1 MNSNTRRFLAISVF
15 FCGAKLKF
23 MISTRLSYLLLF
35 LIVSFAFGL
44 RVTNLDKH
52 GIFLDEK
59 ATLLISQGMAMEG
72 NSQKNCFYTP
82 NKTTFTPKE
91 FWSPKTIDDFYDSI
105 RRSDIG
111 NSPFYYLLLHL
122 WIKLFGMSD
131 FSVRFMSVLF
141 SCATI
146 ILIFVFIKEHF
157 KNAKLAILGAF
168 LMAIEPFFIAMSQQT
183 RNYSMTFFL
192 TLLTT
197 HIFLK
202 IIKNEEQNV
211 KNNSLYLIYG
221 ILSALCL
228 LSHFLTATIFMAHG
242 LYVLLFVR
250 KTRPWYLLPI
260 ALSIGALAFGYWILF
275 AGGNYTFPTLSH
287 QAKVYYEE
295 AHRIPNP
302 HAGYIDPVTV
312 KTLTKKA
319 IPFFTDLFI
328 FSNGLT
334 ASLLGKKN
342 LIIAFIALFASL
354 FSIYQ
359 YRKSEKLFW
368 LGIVL
373 GVNILGFI
381 LYSTAKWQYLE
392 LVNSGILIYVF
403 VDYWTENKDII
414 FRKQMWLMTILA
426 FLPTMFLII
435 MTIKNGHTYALAQQR
450 YSGFSFPYTIIFSG
464 IALLHVSKFKPL
476 NYFVWTIFVVQ
487 LYFVS
492 LTVKDVLN
500 DVSLKYNYRAK
511 ERGENPYPK
520 IAQKLIDSYAKGD
533 TIVYPSF
540 IRTTFEADIY
550 TKDIKKSFLDAQYV
564 NLYLPHDADYIQT
577 VDAREPNKIILKK
590 NNGNKIEI
598 FDFKGDT
605 FRY

>member
-1 MNSNTRRFLAISVF
+1 
-15 FCGAKLKF
+15 
-23 MISTRLSYLLLF
+23 MISARTASFLLI
-35 LIVSFAFGL
+35 LIVAFAFVL
-44 RVTNLDKH
+44 RIANLDKH

-59 ATLLISQGMAMEG
+59 ATLLISQGMALEG

-91 FWSPKTIDDFYDSI
+91 FWSPKTVDDFYDSI

-111 NSPFYYLLLHL
+111 NSPFYYLLLHI

-131 FSVRFMSVLF
+131 FSIRFLSVLF

-146 ILIFVFIKEHF
+146 ILLFVFIKEHF
-157 KNAKLAILGAF
+157 KNLKLALLGAF
-168 LMAIEPFFIAMSQQT
+168 LMTIEPFFIAMSQQT

-202 IIKNEEQNV
+202 IIKNEDQNI
-211 KNNSLYLIYG
+211 KHYKLYLVYG
-221 ILSALCL
+221 ILSAICL

-250 KTRPWYLLPI
+250 KVRPWYLLPI
-260 ALSIGALAFGYWILF
+260 SLSIGAVAFGYWILF
-275 AGGNYTFPTLSH
+275 AGGNYTFPSLSH

-302 HAGYIDPVTV
+302 HAGYIDPVTF

-334 ASLLGKKN
+334 STLIGKKN
-342 LIIAFIALFASL
+342 LIIAFIALISSL
-354 FSIYQ
+354 LSIFQ
-359 YRKSEKLFW
+359 YRKMQKIKL
-368 LGIVL
+368 LGIVVSINL
-373 GVNILGFI
+373 IAFM

-392 LVNSGILIYVF
+392 LVNAGILMYTF
-403 VDYWTENKDII
+403 LDYWKENKEAI
-414 FRKQMWLMTILA
+414 FRKQLWLLTILA
-426 FLPTMFLII
+426 FLPTVFLII

-464 IALLHVSKFKPL
+464 ISLLHATKFKPL
-476 NYFVWTIFVVQ
+476 NYFVWAIFAVQ
-487 LYFVS
+487 LYFIS

-520 IAQKLIDSYAKGD
+520 IAQKLVETYSKGD
-533 TIVYPSF
+533 TIVYPSY
-540 IRTTFEADIY
+540 IKSIFEADIY
-550 TKDIKKSFLDAQYV
+550 TKDIKKSFVDAQYV
-564 NLYLPHDADYIQT
+564 NLYLPHNADYIQT
-577 VDAREPNKIILKK
+577 VDANEPNKIFLKRK
-590 NNGNKIEI
+590 NGNKLEI

>member
-1 MNSNTRRFLAISVF
+1 
-15 FCGAKLKF
+15 
-23 MISTRLSYLLLF
+23 MISTRLSFFLLF

-111 NSPFYYLLLHL
+111 NSPFYYLLLHI
-122 WIKLFGMSD
+122 WIRLFGMSD

-146 ILIFVFIKEHF
+146 ILLFFFINEHF
-157 KNAKLAILGAF
+157 KNFKLAILGAF

-202 IIKNEEQNV
+202 IIKNEEQGV
-211 KNNSLYLIYG
+211 KSNKWYLVYG
-221 ILSALCL
+221 LLSALCL

-242 LYVLLFVR
+242 FYVLMFVR
-250 KTRPWYLLPI
+250 KTRPWYLLPL
-260 ALSIGALAFGYWILF
+260 ALSIGVMAFGYWILF
-275 AGGNYTFPTLSH
+275 GGGNYTFPTLSH
-287 QAKVYYEE
+287 QARVYYEE

-302 HAGYIDPVTV
+302 HEGYIDPVTV
-312 KTLTKKA
+312 QTLSKKA
-319 IPFFTDLFI
+319 VPFFTDLFI
-328 FSNGLT
+328 FSNGIT
-334 ASLLGKKN
+334 ANFAGKKN
-342 LIIAFIALFASL
+342 LIIVLIALCTSL
-354 FSIYQ
+354 FSIYHHN
-359 YRKSEKLFW
+359 KSKKIFW
-368 LGIVL
+368 LAIIVII
-373 GVNILGFI
+373 NIICFM
-381 LYSTAKWQYLE
+381 LYSTANWQYLE
-392 LVNSGILIYVF
+392 LVNSGIIVYVLI
-403 VDYWTENKDII
+403 DYWNENKESS
-414 FRKQMWLMTILA
+414 FRKQMWLLTILA
-426 FLPTMFLII
+426 FLPTLFLIV

-476 NYFVWTIFVVQ
+476 NYVVWAIFGVQ
-487 LYFVS
+487 MYFVS
-492 LTVKDVLN
+492 STVKDVLN
-500 DVSLKYNYRAK
+500 DISLKYNYRAN

-520 IAQKLIDSYAKGD
+520 IAQKLVESYVKGD
-533 TIVYPSF
+533 TIVYPSYLK
-540 IRTTFEADIY
+540 TTFESDIY

-564 NLYLPHDADYIQT
+564 NLYLPHEAAYIQT
-577 VDAREPNKIILKK
+577 VDALEPNKIFIKK

>member
-1 MNSNTRRFLAISVF
+1 
-15 FCGAKLKF
+15 
-23 MISTRLSYLLLF
+23 MISTRTAYFLLF
-35 LIVSFAFGL
+35 VTLTIAFIL
-44 RVTNLDKH
+44 RTVNLDKH

-82 NKTTFTPKE
+82 NKNTFTPKE
-91 FWSPKTIDDFYDSI
+91 FWEPKTIDDFYDSI

-111 NSPFYYLLLHL
+111 NSPFYYLLLHI

-131 FSVRFMSVLF
+131 FSVRFLSVIF

-146 ILIFVFIKEHF
+146 ILLFVFIKEHF
-157 KNAKLAILGAF
+157 KNLILAVLGAF
-168 LMAIEPFFIAMSQQT
+168 LMTIEPFFIAMSQQT

-202 IIKNEEQNV
+202 IIKNEEENR
-211 KNNSLYLIYG
+211 KDYKLYWFYG

-250 KTRPWYLLPI
+250 KTRPWFLLPS
-260 ALSIGALAFGYWILF
+260 ALCIGALAFGYWILF
-275 AGGNYTFPTLSH
+275 AGGNYTFHTLGH
-287 QAKVYYEE
+287 QAKVYYQE
-295 AHRIPNP
+295 AHQIPNP
-302 HAGYIDPVTV
+302 HAGYIDPVTP
-312 KTLTKKA
+312 KTLTKKG

-334 ASLLGKKN
+334 TYLLGKKN
-342 LIIAFIALFASL
+342 LIVALFALIVSL
-354 FSIYQ
+354 LAIYQ
-359 YRKSEKLFW
+359 YKKTQK
-368 LGIVL
+368 
-373 GVNILGFI
+373 ILWIATVFTINLIGFI
-381 LYSTAKWQYLE
+381 LYSTAKFQYLE
-392 LVNSGILIYVF
+392 LVNSGILIYIF
-403 VDYWTENKDII
+403 IDYWKENKKII
-414 FRKQMWLMTILA
+414 FRKQLWLLTILA
-426 FLPTMFLII
+426 FLPTVFLIV

-464 IALLHVSKFKPL
+464 IALIHVSKFKPL
-476 NYFVWTIFVVQ
+476 NYFIWAIFAVQ
-487 LYFVS
+487 LYFIS
-492 LTVKDVLN
+492 LTIKDVLN

-511 ERGENPYPK
+511 ERGANPYPI
-520 IAQKLIDSYAKGD
+520 IAQKLVDSYAKGD

-540 IRTTFEADIY
+540 LKTTFEADIY
-550 TKDIKKSFLDAQYV
+550 TKNIQKSFLDAQYV
-564 NLYLPHDADYIQT
+564 NLYLPKDAEYVQT
-577 VDAREPNKIILKK
+577 VDALERNKVILKK
-590 NNGNKIEI
+590 SNGNKIEI
-598 FDFKGDT
+598 FDFKGDL

>member
-1 MNSNTRRFLAISVF
+1 
-15 FCGAKLKF
+15 
-23 MISTRLSYLLLF
+23 MISTRLSFYLLA
-35 LIVSFAFGL
+35 LIVSFALVL

-52 GIFLDEK
+52 GIFFDEK

-72 NSQKNCFYTP
+72 NSQKDCFYTP

-111 NSPFYYLLLHL
+111 NSPFYYLLLHV

-146 ILIFVFIKEHF
+146 ILLFIFITEHF
-157 KNAKLAILGAF
+157 KNAKLAILGSF
-168 LMAIEPFFIAMSQQT
+168 LMTVEPFFIAMSQQT

-211 KNNSLYLIYG
+211 KNDTLYWTYG

-250 KTRPWYLLPI
+250 KTRPWYLLPT
-260 ALSIGALAFGYWILF
+260 ALSIGAVAFGYWILF
-275 AGGNYTFPTLSH
+275 AGGNYTFPSLSH

-302 HAGYIDPVTV
+302 HAGYIDPVTP

-334 ASLLGKKN
+334 STLLGKKN
-342 LIIAFIALFASL
+342 LLYALIALFTSL
-354 FSIYQ
+354 ISIYQ
-359 YRKSEKLFW
+359 YQKSK
-368 LGIVL
+368 
-373 GVNILGFI
+373 NIFLLARILVINFVAFM

-403 VDYWTENKDII
+403 IDYWKENKEPI
-414 FRKQMWLMTILA
+414 FRKQMWLLMILA
-426 FLPTMFLII
+426 FLPTIFLIV

-464 IALLHVSKFKPL
+464 IALLHTIKFKPL
-476 NYFVWTIFVVQ
+476 NYFVWGIFAVQ

-492 LTVKDVLN
+492 LTIKDVLN

-511 ERGENPYPK
+511 ERGENPYPI
-520 IAQKLIDSYAKGD
+520 IAKKLVESYAKGD
-533 TIVYPSF
+533 TIVYPSYLK
-540 IRTTFEADIY
+540 TTFEGDIY
-550 TKDIKKSFLDAQYV
+550 TKNIKKSFLDAQYV
-564 NLYLPHDADYIQT
+564 NLYLPHDADYVQT
-577 VDAREPNKIILKK
+577 VNAFEPNKIILKK
-590 NNGNKIEI
+590 NNGTSIEI

>member
-1 MNSNTRRFLAISVF
+1 
-15 FCGAKLKF
+15 
-23 MISTRLSYLLLF
+23 MISTRTAYFLLF
-35 LIVSFAFGL
+35 IIVTIAFIL
-44 RVTNLDKH
+44 RTVNLDKH

-82 NKTTFTPKE
+82 NKNTFTPKE

-111 NSPFYYLLLHL
+111 NSPFYYLLLHT

-141 SCATI
+141 SCATV
-146 ILIFVFIKEHF
+146 LLLFFFIKEHF
-157 KNAKLAILGAF
+157 KNLKLAVLGAF
-168 LMAIEPFFIAMSQQT
+168 LMTIEPFFIAMSQQT

-197 HIFLK
+197 HVFLK
-202 IIKNEEQNV
+202 IIKNEEEN
-211 KNNSLYLIYG
+211 KNDNKLYWFYG

-250 KTRPWYLLPI
+250 KIRPWYLLPL
-260 ALSIGALAFGYWILF
+260 ALSVGALAFGYWILF
-275 AGGNYTFPTLSH
+275 GGGNYTFHTLGH
-287 QAKVYYEE
+287 QAKVYYQE
-295 AHRIPNP
+295 AHQVPNP
-302 HAGYIDPVTV
+302 HAGYIDPVTP
-312 KTLTKKA
+312 KTLAKKG

-334 ASLLGKKN
+334 TYLLGKKN
-342 LIIAFIALFASL
+342 LIVALISL
-354 FSIYQ
+354 IVSLVALYQ
-359 YRKSEKLFW
+359 YKKTQKILW
-368 LGIVL
+368 MAVIVGINL
-373 GVNILGFI
+373 IGFF
-381 LYSTAKWQYLE
+381 LYSTAKLQYLQ
-392 LVNSGILIYVF
+392 LVNSGILIYIF
-403 VDYWTENKDII
+403 VDYWKGNKEVF
-414 FRKQMWLMTILA
+414 FRKQLWLLTILA
-426 FLPTMFLII
+426 FLPTVFLIV

-464 IALLHVSKFKPL
+464 IALLHASKFKPL
-476 NYFVWTIFVVQ
+476 NYFVWAIFVSQ
-487 LYFVS
+487 LYFIS
-492 LTVKDVLN
+492 MTIKEVLN

-511 ERGENPYPK
+511 ERGENPYPV
-520 IAQKLIDSYAKGD
+520 IAQKLVETYAKGD
-533 TIVYPSF
+533 TIVYPSYLK
-540 IRTTFEADIY
+540 TTFEADIY
-550 TKDIKKSFLDAQYV
+550 TKNIKKSFLDAQYV
-564 NLYLPHDADYIQT
+564 NLYLPKEAEYIQT
-577 VDAREPNKIILKK
+577 VNAFEPNKVVLKK
-590 NNGNKIEI
+590 SNGNEIEI

>member
-1 MNSNTRRFLAISVF
+1 
-15 FCGAKLKF
+15 
-23 MISTRLSYLLLF
+23 MISTRTAYFLLF
-35 LIVSFAFGL
+35 ITVTIAFIL
-44 RVTNLDKH
+44 RTVNLDKH

-82 NKTTFTPKE
+82 NKNTFTPKE
-91 FWSPKTIDDFYDSI
+91 FWSPKTIEDFYDSI

-111 NSPFYYLLLHL
+111 NSPFYYLLLHI

-141 SCATI
+141 SCATV
-146 ILIFVFIKEHF
+146 ILMFFFIKEHF
-157 KNAKLAILGAF
+157 KNLKLAVLGAF
-168 LMAIEPFFIAMSQQT
+168 LMSIEPFFIAMSQQT

-202 IIKNEEQNV
+202 IIKNEDQNV
-211 KNNSLYLIYG
+211 KNNKLYFAYG

-250 KTRPWYLLPI
+250 KTRPWYLLPL
-260 ALSIGALAFGYWILF
+260 ALSIGAIAFGYWILF

-287 QAKVYYEE
+287 QAKVYYQE

-302 HAGYIDPVTV
+302 HAGYIDPVTP
-312 KTLTKKA
+312 KTVIKKS

-334 ASLLGKKN
+334 ANLLGKKN
-342 LIIAFIALFASL
+342 LIVSFIALFASL

-359 YRKSEKLFW
+359 YKKTQKIW
-368 LGIVL
+368 WVGVIIGINL
-373 GVNILGFI
+373 IGFM
-381 LYSTAKWQYLE
+381 LYSTAKFQYLE
-392 LVNSGILIYVF
+392 LVNSGILIYIF
-403 VDYWTENKDII
+403 IDYWKENKEIL
-414 FRKQMWLMTILA
+414 FRKQMWLLTILA
-426 FLPTMFLII
+426 FLPTIFLIV

-464 IALLHVSKFKPL
+464 IVLLHISKFKPL
-476 NYFVWTIFVVQ
+476 SYFVWAIFAVQ
-487 LYFVS
+487 LYFIS

-520 IAQKLIDSYAKGD
+520 VAQKLVDSYAKGD
-533 TIVYPSF
+533 TIIYPSYLK
-540 IRTTFEADIY
+540 TTFEADIY

-564 NLYLPHDADYIQT
+564 NLYLPHDAEYIQT
-577 VDAREPNKIILKK
+577 VDAREPNKIFLKK
-590 NNGNKIEI
+590 SNGNKIEI
-598 FDFKGDT
+598 FDFKGDL

>member
-1 MNSNTRRFLAISVF
+1 MAEYFN
-15 FCGAKLKF
+15 F
-23 MISTRLSYLLLF
+23 MISTRNAYFSLV
-35 LIVSFAFGL
+35 LIVSFAFVL
-44 RVTNLDKH
+44 RIANLDKH

-91 FWSPKTIDDFYDSI
+91 FWSPKTKDDFYDSI

-111 NSPFYYLLLHL
+111 NSPFYYLLLHI

-146 ILIFVFIKEHF
+146 ILLFAFIKEHF
-157 KNAKLAILGAF
+157 KNLKLAILGAF
-168 LMAIEPFFIAMSQQT
+168 LMTIEPFFIAMSQQT

-202 IIKNEEQNV
+202 IIKNEELNV
-211 KNNSLYLIYG
+211 KNNKLYLVYG

-250 KTRPWYLLPI
+250 KTRPWYLLPF

-275 AGGNYTFPTLSH
+275 AGGNYTFPSLSH

-302 HAGYIDPVTV
+302 HEGYIDPVTA
-312 KTLTKKA
+312 KTLTTKA

-334 ASLLGKKN
+334 SDLSGKKN
-342 LIIAFIALFASL
+342 LIITFVALFASL
-354 FSIYQ
+354 LSIYQ
-359 YRKSEKLFW
+359 YKKFEKLYW

-373 GVNILGFI
+373 GVNIAGFI
-381 LYSTAKWQYLE
+381 LYSTANWQYLE

-403 VDYWTENKDII
+403 VDYWKENREVI
-414 FRKQMWLMTILA
+414 FRKQMWLLTILA
-426 FLPTMFLII
+426 FLPTLFLIV

-464 IALLHVSKFKPL
+464 IALIHVSKFKPL
-476 NYFVWTIFVVQ
+476 NYFVWAIFMFQ

-500 DVSLKYNYRAK
+500 DVSLKYNYRVK
-511 ERGENPYPK
+511 EREENPYPQ
-520 IAQKLIDSYAKGD
+520 IAQKLVDSYTRGD
-533 TIVYPSF
+533 TIVYPSYLKT
-540 IRTTFEADIY
+540 IFEADIY
-550 TKDIKKSFLDAQYV
+550 TKNLKKSFLDAQYV

-577 VDAREPNKIILKK
+577 VDSLEPNKIILKK
-590 NNGNKIEI
+590 SNGNKIEI

>member
-1 MNSNTRRFLAISVF
+1 
-15 FCGAKLKF
+15 
-23 MISTRLSYLLLF
+23 MISNRTASFLLI
-35 LIVSFAFGL
+35 LIVSFGFIL

-52 GIFLDEK
+52 GIFLDER
-59 ATLLISQGMAMEG
+59 ATILISQGMALEG

-82 NKTTFTPKE
+82 GKTTFTPRE
-91 FWSPKTIDDFYDSI
+91 FWVPKTIDDFYDSI

-111 NSPFYYLLLHL
+111 NSPFYYLLLHI

-131 FSVRFMSVLF
+131 FSIRFMSVLF

-146 ILIFVFIKEHF
+146 ILLFIFIREHF
-157 KNAKLAILGAF
+157 KNLKLALLGAF
-168 LMAIEPFFIAMSQQT
+168 LMTIEPFFIAMSQQT

-211 KNNSLYLIYG
+211 KNNKLYLAYG

-250 KTRPWYLLPI
+250 KIRPWYLLPI
-260 ALSIGALAFGYWILF
+260 SLSIGGLAFGYWILF
-275 AGGNYTFPTLSH
+275 AGGNYTFSSLSH

-302 HAGYIDPVTV
+302 HEGYIDPVTI

-319 IPFFTDLFI
+319 TPFFTDLFI

-334 ASLLGKKN
+334 STVLGKKN
-342 LIIAFIALFASL
+342 VIIAIISLIASL
-354 FSIYQ
+354 FSIFQ
-359 YRKSEKLFW
+359 YKKTQKLFW
-368 LGIVL
+368 AGIV
-373 GVNILGFI
+373 VSINFVTFF

-392 LVNSGILIYVF
+392 LVNSGILIYIF
-403 VDYWTENKDII
+403 IDYWKENKEEI
-414 FRKQMWLMTILA
+414 FRKQMWLLTILA
-426 FLPTMFLII
+426 FLPTVFLIV

-464 IALLHVSKFKPL
+464 IALLHASKYKPL
-476 NYFVWTIFVVQ
+476 NYFVWTIFAVQ
-487 LYFVS
+487 LYFIS
-492 LTVKDVLN
+492 LTIREVLS

-511 ERGENPYPK
+511 ERGENPYTK
-520 IAQKLIDSYAKGD
+520 IAQKLVQSYAKGD
-533 TIVYPSF
+533 TIVYPSYLK
-540 IRTTFEADIY
+540 TTFESDIY
-550 TKDIKKSFLDAQYV
+550 TKDMKKSFLDAQYI
-564 NLYLPHDADYIQT
+564 NLYLPHDAEYIQT
-577 VDAREPNKIILKK
+577 VDSREPNKVFLKK
-590 NNGNKIEI
+590 KNGNKIEI
-598 FDFKGDT
+598 FDFKGDL

>member
-1 MNSNTRRFLAISVF
+1 
-15 FCGAKLKF
+15 
-23 MISTRLSYLLLF
+23 MISTRTAYYLLI
-35 LIVSFAFGL
+35 LIVSFAFVL
-44 RVTNLDKH
+44 RIANLDKH

-82 NKTTFTPKE
+82 NKKTFTPKE

-111 NSPFYYLLLHL
+111 NSPFYYLLLHA

-131 FSVRFMSVLF
+131 FSVRFLSVLF

-146 ILIFVFIKEHF
+146 ILLFIFIEEHF
-157 KNAKLAILGAF
+157 RNLKLALLGAF
-168 LMAIEPFFIAMSQQT
+168 LVTIEPFFIAMSQQT

-202 IIKNEEQNV
+202 IIKNEE
-211 KNNSLYLIYG
+211 KSLKHNKLYWIYG
-221 ILSALCL
+221 VLSAICL

-250 KTRPWYLLPI
+250 KTRPWYLLPL
-260 ALSIGALAFGYWILF
+260 ALSIGAVAFGYWILF
-275 AGGNYTFPTLSH
+275 AGGNYTFPTLSY
-287 QAKVYYEE
+287 QAKIYYEE

-302 HAGYIDPVTV
+302 HEGHIDPVTV

-334 ASLLGKKN
+334 STLLGKKN
-342 LIIAFIALFASL
+342 LLYALVALLASL

-359 YRKSEKLFW
+359 YKKTSNVFLLARVMVINF
-368 LGIVL
+368 VA
-373 GVNILGFI
+373 FI
-381 LYSTAKWQYLE
+381 LFSTAKWQYLE

-403 VDYWTENKDII
+403 IDYWKENKEVI
-414 FRKQMWLMTILA
+414 FRKQMWLLAILA
-426 FLPTMFLII
+426 FLPTVFLIV

-511 ERGENPYPK
+511 ERGENPYPT
-520 IAQKLIDSYAKGD
+520 IAQKLINSYAKGD
-533 TIVYPSF
+533 TIIYPSY
-540 IRTTFEADIY
+540 IKTTFEADIY

-564 NLYLPHDADYIQT
+564 NLYLPHDAEYIQT
-577 VDAREPNKIILKK
+577 VDAREPNKVILKK

>member
-1 MNSNTRRFLAISVF
+1 
-15 FCGAKLKF
+15 

-72 NSQKNCFYTP
+72 NSQKDCFYTP
-82 NKTTFTPKE
+82 NKTTFTPQE
-91 FWSPKTIDDFYDSI
+91 FWSPKTIEDFYDSI

-111 NSPFYYLLLHL
+111 NSPFYYLLLHI

-146 ILIFVFIKEHF
+146 ILLFVFIKEHF
-157 KNAKLAILGAF
+157 KNIKLAILGAF

-211 KNNSLYLIYG
+211 KNYKLYGVYG

-242 LYVLLFVR
+242 LYVLLFV
-250 KTRPWYLLPI
+250 KKIRPWYLLPL
-260 ALSIGALAFGYWILF
+260 ALSIGAMAFGYWILF
-275 AGGNYTFPTLSH
+275 GGGNYTFPTLSH
-287 QAKVYYEE
+287 QARVYYEE

-302 HAGYIDPVTV
+302 HEGYIDPVTV
-312 KTLTKKA
+312 KTLSKKA

-334 ASLLGKKN
+334 ANLLGKKN

-359 YRKSEKLFW
+359 YRKTDNLSL
-368 LGIVL
+368 LARVL
-373 GVNILGFI
+373 VVNFVGFM
-381 LYSTAKWQYLE
+381 LYSTANWQYLE

-403 VDYWTENKDII
+403 IDYWKENKEVI
-414 FRKQMWLMTILA
+414 FRKQLWLLTILA
-426 FLPTMFLII
+426 FLPTVFLII

-476 NYFVWTIFVVQ
+476 NYFVWAIFVVQ

-520 IAQKLIDSYAKGD
+520 IAQKLVTLYAKGD
-533 TIVYPSF
+533 TIIYPSF
-540 IRTTFEADIY
+540 IKNTFEADIY

-564 NLYLPHDADYIQT
+564 NLYLPHDAIYIQT
-577 VDAREPNKIILKK
+577 VDSREPNKIILKQT
-590 NNGNKIEI
+590 NGNKIEI
-598 FDFKGDT
+598 FDFKGDI

>member
-1 MNSNTRRFLAISVF
+1 
-15 FCGAKLKF
+15 
-23 MISTRLSYLLLF
+23 MISARTASFLLI
-35 LIVSFAFGL
+35 LIVSFAFIL
-44 RVTNLDKH
+44 RIANLDKH
-52 GIFLDEK
+52 GIFLDER
-59 ATLLISQGMAMEG
+59 ATILISQGMALEG

-111 NSPFYYLLLHL
+111 NSPFYYLLLHI
-122 WIKLFGMSD
+122 WIKLFAMSD
-131 FSVRFMSVLF
+131 FSIRFLSVLF

-146 ILIFVFIKEHF
+146 ILLFVFIKEHF
-157 KNAKLAILGAF
+157 KNVKLAILGAF
-168 LMAIEPFFIAMSQQT
+168 LMSIEPFFIAMSQQT

-202 IIKNEEQNV
+202 IVKNEEQSI
-211 KNNSLYLIYG
+211 KNNKLYLVYG

-250 KTRPWYLLPI
+250 KIRPWYLLPI
-260 ALSIGALAFGYWILF
+260 SLSIGALAFGYWILF

-302 HAGYIDPVTV
+302 HEGYIDPVTV
-312 KTLTKKA
+312 KTITKKA

-334 ASLLGKKN
+334 SNLLGKKN
-342 LIIAFIALFASL
+342 LIYALIALIASL

-359 YRKSEKLFW
+359 YKKTQKLW
-368 LGIVL
+368 WI
-373 GVNILGFI
+373 GFI
-381 LYSTAKWQYLE
+381 VSINFVAFMLYSTSKWQYLE
-392 LVNSGILIYVF
+392 LVNSGILIYLF
-403 VDYWTENKDII
+403 IDYWKENKEEF
-414 FRKQMWLMTILA
+414 FRKQMWLLTILA
-426 FLPTMFLII
+426 FLPTLFLIV

-476 NYFVWTIFVVQ
+476 NYFVWAIFAVQ
-487 LYFVS
+487 LYFIS
-492 LTVKDVLN
+492 LTIKDVLN
-500 DVSLKYNYRAK
+500 DISLKYNYRAK
-511 ERGENPYPK
+511 ERVENPYPK
-520 IAQKLIDSYAKGD
+520 IALKLVETYAKGD
-533 TIVYPSF
+533 TIVYPSYLKM
-540 IRTTFEADIY
+540 TFETDIY
-550 TKDIKKSFLDAQYV
+550 TKDMKKSFLDAQYV

-577 VDAREPNKIILKK
+577 VDAREPNKIFLKK
-590 NNGNKIEI
+590 SNGNKIEI
-598 FDFKGDT
+598 FDFKGDL
-605 FRY
+605 FRN

>member
-1 MNSNTRRFLAISVF
+1 
-15 FCGAKLKF
+15 

-35 LIVSFAFGL
+35 LIVAFAFGL

-82 NKTTFTPKE
+82 NKTTFTPNE

-111 NSPFYYLLLHL
+111 NSPFYYLLLHT

-131 FSVRFMSVLF
+131 FSVRFLSVLF

-146 ILIFVFIKEHF
+146 ILLFVFIKEHF
-157 KNAKLAILGAF
+157 KSVELAILGSF

-202 IIKNEEQNV
+202 IIKDEDQDIKEN
-211 KNNSLYLIYG
+211 KLYWVYG

-250 KTRPWYLLPI
+250 KARPWYLLPL
-260 ALSIGALAFGYWILF
+260 ALSIGAMAFGYWILF
-275 AGGNYTFPTLSH
+275 AGGNYTFPSLSH

-302 HAGYIDPVTV
+302 HEGYIDPVTV

-319 IPFFTDLFI
+319 VPFFTDLFI

-334 ASLLGKKN
+334 SDLSGKKN
-342 LIIAFIALFASL
+342 LIIACVALLSSL
-354 FSIYQ
+354 FSINQ
-359 YRKSEKLFW
+359 YKKTNKLYW

-373 GVNILGFI
+373 GVNIVGFI
-381 LYSTAKWQYLE
+381 LYSTANWQYLE
-392 LVNSGILIYVF
+392 LINSGILIYVF
-403 VDYWTENKDII
+403 VDYWQENKDEI
-414 FRKQMWLMTILA
+414 FRKQMWLLTILA
-426 FLPTMFLII
+426 FLPTLFLII

-476 NYFVWTIFVVQ
+476 NYFVWAIFVVQ

-492 LTVKDVLN
+492 LTVQDVLN
-500 DVSLKYNYRAK
+500 DISLKYNYRVK

-520 IAQKLIDSYAKGD
+520 IAQKLVESYAKGD
-533 TIVYPSF
+533 TIVFPSYLKT
-540 IRTTFEADIY
+540 IFEADIY
-550 TKDIKKSFLDAQYV
+550 TKDLKKSFLDAQYV
-564 NLYLPHDADYIQT
+564 NLYLPHHADYIQT
-577 VDAREPNKIILKK
+577 VDALEPNKIILKK